1 MPVRGESEYPGTG
14 VEMHIVTN
22 RIGKALI
29 VVIAGLLGQN
39 VALSAPLAHWR
50 FDEGPADAQ
59 ISHGGV
65 ADGVFHQGA
74 LDSSGNGNDLSVW
87 AENWAGFA
95 YRSDVPFSTVPQTG
109 AANNYSV
116 QNTGG
121 SPAMFTGS
129 DAMRTVTPA
138 AWTIE
143 VLFQPESGGYRT
155 LVGRDS
161 EGSVTT
167 GNLDL
172 AALYLQIQPDDSLA
186 IKFSDVSG
194 YWHEVI
200 SAPNLV
206 QGFVFPDSA
215 AGQWQ
220 AAVAVSDGSTL
231 SLYYRNIEAGGDL
244 QLLGQTDLTLSG
256 SPDTSLTAGLGSGGD
271 WTAGNWSVGRGL
283 YNGGHGDRAYG
294 FIDEV
299 RISDSA
305 LSPSQFL
312 ITPEP
317 GAISI
322 ALIGGLALLARR
334 RRG

>member
-1 MPVRGESEYPGTG
+1 
-14 VEMHIVTN
+14 MHTVTN
-22 RIGKALI
+22 RISKAI
-29 VVIAGLLGQN
+29 VVVIAGLLGQE
-39 VALSAPLAHWR
+39 VVLGAPLAHWR
-50 FDEGPADAQ
+50 FEEGPANAQ
-59 ISHGGV
+59 VPHGGQPG
-65 ADGVFHQGA
+65 GVFHPGA

-87 AENWAGFA
+87 AEEWAGFA
-95 YRSDVPFSTVPQTG
+95 YRGDVPFSAVPQTG
-109 AANNYSV
+109 AANNFSA

-143 VLFQPESGGYRT
+143 VAFQPELTDSYRT

-161 EGSVTT
+161 RGSVTT

-172 AALYLQIQPDDSLA
+172 AALYLQIQPDESLA

-206 QGFVFPDSA
+206 QGFAFPDTA

-244 QLLGQTDLTLSG
+244 QLVGQTDLTLSG
-256 SPDTSLTAGLGSGGD
+256 SPNTSLTAGLGSGGD

-283 YNGGHGDRAYG
+283 YAGGHGDRAWG

-305 LSPSQFL
+305 LNPGQFL

-317 GAISI
+317 GAISM